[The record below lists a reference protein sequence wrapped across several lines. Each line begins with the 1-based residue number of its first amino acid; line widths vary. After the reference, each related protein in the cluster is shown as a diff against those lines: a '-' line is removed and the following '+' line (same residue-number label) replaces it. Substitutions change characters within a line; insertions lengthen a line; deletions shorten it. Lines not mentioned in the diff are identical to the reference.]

1 MSFDEFDARLS
12 HLLVMMPV
20 GTIADL
26 ADDMTAVDGHGR

>member
-12 HLLVMMPV
+12 RLLVMMPV

-26 ADDMTAVDGHGR
+26 TDDMIALDGRGR